1 MRCEDECFSSGL
13 APFVLGDLQSPRQSL
28 RICYP
33 RGSGDPQLFLLVDP
47 EIHKDRGVHPHSCA
61 GRTPTVGY
69 SFMKEESNKN
79 NRGCVLF
86 HLFALP
92 SHKNTLTMNYQE
104 ILTHIYEEIQPFA
117 KEGKQADYIPAL
129 AKVDPDQFGICIH
142 TIDGE
147 TFALQKAE
155 TRFSIQ
161 SISKVFALAMCLGLE
176 GDELWKRMGKEPS
189 GTAFNSLIQL
199 EEEHGIPRNPFINA
213 GAIVMADILLTRL
226 QYPRKEFITFIRTL
240 CGNKTVNYNE
250 EVAAS
255 ERSQGYLNAAIAN
268 MLKYHHN
275 IDNDIEEVLHFYFQ
289 MCSVEMSCHELSKAF
304 LAFANHKQP
313 FDYAGIQLTSSQV
326 KRMNAIMQTFGFYD
340 EAGEFSYLVGLPG
353 KSGVG
358 GGIVAIYPSR
368 YSVAVWSPRLNS
380 KGNSVMGMKALE
392 LLTTETKES
401 IF

>member
-1 MRCEDECFSSGL
+1 
-13 APFVLGDLQSPRQSL
+13 
-28 RICYP
+28 
-33 RGSGDPQLFLLVDP
+33 
-47 EIHKDRGVHPHSCA
+47 
-61 GRTPTVGY
+61 
-69 SFMKEESNKN
+69 
-79 NRGCVLF
+79 
-86 HLFALP
+86 
-92 SHKNTLTMNYQE
+92 MNYQE

-240 CGNKTVNYNE
+240 CGSKTVNYNE

-326 KRMNAIMQTFGFYD
+326 KRMNAIMQTCGFYD